1 MYGFSTHLT
10 MPFDAAVVKVTEA
23 LKKEGL
29 LQSEWVILGHFR
41 SLGAC
46 K

>member
-1 MYGFSTHLT
+1 MDIDIGI
-10 MPFDAAVVKVTEA
+10 
-23 LKKEGL
+23 KKEGL